1 MSGSATCRW
10 CQRPIVWAKTARG
23 ANLAVDPNPRR
34 NGTHVIVA
42 TGVQDGKVVFAVRH
56 ARSDD
61 PPEVRRACH
70 FETCPRRSGREDP
83 GEPPSGEEE
92 P

>member
-1 MSGSATCRW
+1 MSGSSTCKH
-10 CQRPIVWAKTARG
+10 CGRPIVWATTARG
-23 ANLAVDPNPRR
+23 KNLAVDPNPRR
-34 NGTHVIVA
+34 NGTHVLEA

-70 FETCPRRSGREDP
+70 FETCPRRAD
-83 GEPPSGEEE
+83 GEERD
-92 P
+92 